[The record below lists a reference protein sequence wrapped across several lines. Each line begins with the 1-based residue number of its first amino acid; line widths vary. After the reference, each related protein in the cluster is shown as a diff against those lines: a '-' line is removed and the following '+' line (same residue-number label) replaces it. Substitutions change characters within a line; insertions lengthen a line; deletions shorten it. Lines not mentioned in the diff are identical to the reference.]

1 MKMWK
6 AFIIYIY
13 KKTVDFL
20 GENSFA
26 VYIDK
31 FSTIKHLN
39 NFSETLSKIN
49 YILYFCTEIHI

>member
-1 MKMWK
+1 MWK